1 MHLCHRS
8 CCLAK
13 TQLLHRLA
21 GFSHEAVQVIRGLE
35 RTHGRGVVG
44 LTAPALSCGAAQSQV
59 DANTMDNDE
68 LCSASSSQA
77 IPMFFT
83 FLLQHGY
90 SPLPD
95 RDEVSAMPLPIKS
108 DL

>member
-1 MHLCHRS
+1 
-8 CCLAK
+8 
-13 TQLLHRLA
+13 
-21 GFSHEAVQVIRGLE
+21 
-35 RTHGRGVVG
+35 
-44 LTAPALSCGAAQSQV
+44 
-59 DANTMDNDE
+59 MDNDE